1 MIYITG
7 DTHGNFGRF
16 TKRQRSALPMKLT
29 ERDYVIIC
37 GDCGICWADDT
48 EFQYNC
54 DWLSRLPFTL
64 LFVDGNHENHTMLT
78 DYPVE
83 LWKGGKVHHIV
94 KDKIIHL
101 MRGQV
106 FTLEEKKFFTFGGAS
121 SHDMEGGILDR
132 EDSLFLEKK
141 KQLKKRKLFYR
152 VIGETWWKE
161 ELPSQAELE
170 EGRRNLE
177 QIGYQVDYVISHCTS
192 NRVQKLLAQ
201 NHIKWNSP
209 AKVTQT
215 DILTDYFEELE
226 DKLRYKQWF
235 CGHYHQDIAIDEKH
249 RVVYSAILPLKDS

>member
-1 MIYITG
+1 
-7 DTHGNFGRF
+7 
-16 TKRQRSALPMKLT
+16 MKLT

-106 FTLEEKKFFTFGGAS
+106 FTLEEKKFFTFGGAYS
-121 SHDMEGGILDR
+121 IDKAYRTEGISWFP
-132 EDSLFLEKK
+132 EEIPT
-141 KQLKKRKLFYR
+141 RKEY
-152 VIGETWWKE
+152 
-161 ELPSQAELE
+161 E
-170 EGRRNLE
+170 EGWRNS
-177 QIGYQVDYVISHCTS
+177 G
-192 NRVQKLLAQ
+192 
-201 NHIKWNSP
+201 
-209 AKVTQT
+209 
-215 DILTDYFEELE
+215 
-226 DKLRYKQWF
+226 
-235 CGHYHQDIAIDEKH
+235 
-249 RVVYSAILPLKDS
+249 